1 VASARSNGIW
11 AVAQQLTT
19 VGLSGLFAI
28 ALIRVLPV
36 ADYGHFSYATTLGTL
51 GAAVMTGGL
60 QTLAVRELRLRE
72 RGTRTVMS
80 SVIVVRELI
89 ALAVYILFVAYS
101 AAFAGSGTV
110 IPTAVACV
118 SVLARVFDA
127 PELYFQSELK
137 TKTPALIRMSVSIA
151 FFVARISAI
160 FLGGSVI
167 LFVALFALEYVVAT
181 IVIGV
186 VYKRETGNPIVESP
200 NWEYTRSIAR
210 QASPLALSGVANQI
224 NLRVDV
230 ILLQSLSGAT
240 SVGLYSAAARISEI
254 LYIVP
259 TAYMG
264 ATFPSLV
271 DLKKSGDKS
280 AYRRALEWGF
290 SGAFYAG
297 IMVALLIYFLSDWIV
312 ALLFGDAYELSANV
326 LKIHVFACPFVFMA
340 AVLSKWIVAEGVL
353 WASFVRHFSGAAIA
367 IVLNILL
374 IPTFG
379 IVGSAWATLC
389 SYAAASYFFCFFSK
403 STLSAAWMMSKAP
416 AVPVLY
422 LISRMRGKEG

>member
-1 VASARSNGIW
+1 MW

-28 ALIRVLPV
+28 ALIRALPV

-51 GAAVMTGGL
+51 GAAIMTGGL

-72 RGTRTVMS
+72 HGTRTVMS

-89 ALAVYILFVAYS
+89 ALAVYVLFVAYS

-118 SVLARVFDA
+118 SIVARVFDA
-127 PELYFQSELK
+127 PELYFQAELK
-137 TKTPALIRMSVSIA
+137 TRTPALIRMGVSIG
-151 FFVARISAI
+151 FFIARIGAI
-160 FLGGSVI
+160 FFGGGVL
-167 LFVALFALEYVVAT
+167 LFVALFALEYVLAT
-181 IVIGV
+181 LLIGLI
-186 VYKRETGNPIVESP
+186 YKRETGNPVIEAP
-200 NWEYTRSIAR
+200 DWEYTRSIAR
-210 QASPLALSGVANQI
+210 QAAPLALSGVANQI
-224 NLRVDV
+224 NLRADV

-240 SVGLYSAAARISEI
+240 SVGLYAAAARISEI

-271 DLKKSGDKS
+271 DLKKSNDKT
-280 AYRRALEWGF
+280 AYKRALEWGF

-297 IMVALLIYFLSDWIV
+297 ITVAFVIYILSDWIV
-312 ALLFGDAYELSANV
+312 ALLFGDAYELSASV
-326 LKIHVFACPFVFMA
+326 LKVHVFACPFVFMA

-367 IVLNILL
+367 IALNIIL
-374 IPTFG
+374 IPSFG
-379 IVGSAWATLC
+379 IIGSAWATLC

-403 STLSAAWMMSKAP
+403 STLSVAGMMSKAP
-416 AVPVLY
+416 IVPILY

>member
-1 VASARSNGIW
+1 MASARSNGIW

-28 ALIRVLPV
+28 ALIRALPV

-51 GAAVMTGGL
+51 GAAIMTGGL
-60 QTLAVRELRLRE
+60 QTLAVRELRLRD
-72 RGTRTVMS
+72 RGARTVLS
-80 SVIVVRELI
+80 SVVVVRELI
-89 ALAVYILFVAYS
+89 ALAVYILFVVYS
-101 AAFAGSGTV
+101 AAFAGTGTV

-118 SVLARVFDA
+118 SILARVFDA
-127 PELYFQSELK
+127 PELYFQAELR
-137 TKTPALIRMSVSIA
+137 TKTPAVIRMVVSIV
-151 FFVARISAI
+151 FFAARIGSI
-160 FLGGSVI
+160 FLGGSVL
-167 LFVALFALEYVVAT
+167 LFVTLFALEYVIAT
-181 IVIGV
+181 LAIGIA
-186 VYKRETGNPIVESP
+186 YRRDTGNPVIESP
-200 NWEYTRSIAR
+200 DWEYTRSIAR
-210 QASPLALSGVANQI
+210 QAAPLALSGIANQV
-224 NLRVDV
+224 NLRADV

-271 DLKKSGDKS
+271 DLKKSDDKG
-280 AYRRALEWGF
+280 AYRRALEWGY

-297 IMVALLIYFLSDWIV
+297 ILVALTIYFLSDWIV
-312 ALLFGDAYELSANV
+312 ALLFGDAYAVSADV
-326 LKIHVFACPFVFMA
+326 LRIHVFACPFVFMA

-367 IVLNILL
+367 IALNILL
-374 IPTFG
+374 IPMFG
-379 IVGSAWATLC
+379 IIGSAWATLC

-416 AVPVLY
+416 FVPVLY
-422 LISRMRGKEG
+422 LVSRMRGKGE